1 MKNKSAEA
9 LKDRRDYRRT
19 LIERRNALDVKVKTV
34 EAEIR
39 KLEGK
44 PDE

>member
-1 MKNKSAEA
+1 MKDKNAEA

-19 LIERRNALDVKVKTV
+19 LIERRNALDVKVKNV

-44 PDE
+44 PGQ

>member
-1 MKNKSAEA
+1 MKDKRTEA
-9 LKDRRDYRRT
+9 LKDRRDYRQT

-44 PDE
+44 PGE